1 MKTLLLS
8 ILLSSW
14 FYPQDLTDIKYTV
27 TYYSITQ
34 TCHYCKKTLTTQTPK
49 RIYNVPSN
57 YVSTCLAIE
66 SAKMFETALKV
77 KDFESEDC
85 SSTENR
91 NTEHVILQ
99 NEIRS
104 TEMVKS
110 RIYSEASA
118 DQLINNG
125 VIQEFGSLFPTTLE
139 ESYGLVVAAYRRQ

>member
-1 MKTLLLS
+1 MKTLILS

-14 FYPQDLTDIKYTV
+14 FYPQPLTEVKYTV
-27 TYYSITQ
+27 NYIVITQ

-57 YVSTCLAIE
+57 YESTCLAIE

-91 NTEHVILQ
+91 NRTHVILQ

-104 TEMVKS
+104 TEVVKS

-118 DQLINNG
+118 AQLINNG
-125 VIQEFGSLFPTTLE
+125 VIQEFGELFPTTLE
-139 ESYGLVVAAYRRQ
+139 ESYGLVVAAYRRN

>member
-1 MKTLLLS
+1 MKTLLIS

-14 FYPQDLTDIKYTV
+14 FYPQEVTDIKYTV
-27 TYYSITQ
+27 NYIVITQ

-49 RIYNVPSN
+49 RIYNVPTSSAAN
-57 YVSTCLAIE
+57 CLAIE

-99 NEIRS
+99 NEMRS
-104 TEMVKS
+104 TEVIKN
-110 RIYSEASA
+110 RIYSEATA
-118 DQLINNG
+118 DQLINYG

-139 ESYGLVVAAYRRQ
+139 ESYGLVLAAYRRN

>member
-1 MKTLLLS
+1 MKTLLIS

-14 FYPQDLTDIKYTV
+14 FYPQEVTDIKYTV

-77 KDFESEDC
+77 KNFENEAC
-85 SSTENR
+85 TSTSNR
-91 NTEHVILQ
+91 NTEHVFLQ
-99 NEIRS
+99 SEMRS
-104 TEMVKS
+104 VEVIKS

>member
-1 MKTLLLS
+1 MKTLLIS

-14 FYPQDLTDIKYTV
+14 FYPQEVTDIKYTV

-77 KDFESEDC
+77 KNFENEAC
-85 SSTENR
+85 TSTSNR
-91 NTEHVILQ
+91 NTEHVFLQ
-99 NEIRS
+99 NEMRS
-104 TEMVKS
+104 VEVIKS

-125 VIQEFGSLFPTTLE
+125 VIQEFGGLFPTTLE

>member
-8 ILLSSW
+8 LLISSW
-14 FYPQDLTDIKYTV
+14 FYPQEVTDIKYTV

-34 TCHYCKKTLTTQTPK
+34 TCRYCKKTLTTQTPK

-77 KDFESEDC
+77 REFESEDC

-104 TEMVKS
+104 TEVVKS

-125 VIQEFGSLFPTTLE
+125 VIQEFGGLFPTTLE
-139 ESYGLVVAAYRRQ
+139 ESYGLVVAAYKRQ